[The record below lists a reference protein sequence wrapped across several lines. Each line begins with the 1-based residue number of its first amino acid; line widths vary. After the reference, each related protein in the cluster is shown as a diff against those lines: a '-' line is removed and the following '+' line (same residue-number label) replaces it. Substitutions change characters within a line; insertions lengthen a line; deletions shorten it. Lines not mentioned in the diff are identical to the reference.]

1 MNEPIT
7 NNAILGMGKTGISL
21 ARFLLHRGEQCEGF
35 DAHRV
40 KLPDDLKMPLHIGS
54 FKTEKL
60 SHYDRVIVSPGI
72 SWNDPVLVKLREK
85 QVSVCGDLELF
96 LENYQGPTIAITGTN
111 GKTTT
116 TSLVELMLETLPGG
130 IDAGGNIGTP
140 MLDLLRGNH
149 QPARIVLEL
158 SSFQLER
165 SSGLKPNWAVLL
177 NFQSDHVDM
186 HLTPEEYL
194 AAKLR
199 MFEKQGEGDTAMFP
213 ADATWDE
220 QTESL
225 SQRGVRTLRFGH
237 CDENDATSDLL
248 SAGIM
253 QTSNGPALFWQQ
265 NEQRQLVS
273 CEQIPARGT
282 HQHMNMAIAAQIAA
296 DYGVSHNVIRETMTC
311 FRGLKHRLEHIG
323 MKAGRDWFDDSK
335 ATNPDAS
342 VAALN
347 SFEKAVWIC
356 GGLRK
361 DLNLAPL
368 SSVAH
373 QHVSHAFVIGKNTV
387 PYTKMLEQAEVPH
400 TVAGNI
406 KRAVSMASKLSGN
419 DPVLLSPAAAS
430 QDQFKN
436 YAERGEA
443 FSKAVESLGGA
454 T

>member
-1 MNEPIT
+1 MSKPIP
-7 NNAILGMGKTGISL
+7 NNAILGMGQTGISL
-21 ARFLLHRGEQCEGF
+21 ARFLLQRGEQCEGF
-35 DAHRV
+35 DAHKV
-40 KLPDDLKMPLHIGS
+40 KLPKDLKMPLHIGS
-54 FKTEKL
+54 FKAEKL

-72 SWNDPVLVKLREK
+72 RWNDPVLTKLREK
-85 QVSVCGDLELF
+85 QVPVCGDLDLF

-140 MLDLLRGNH
+140 
-149 QPARIVLEL
+149 
-158 SSFQLER
+158 FQLER
-165 SSGLKPNWAVLL
+165 SSGLKPDWAVLL

-199 MFEKQGEGDTAMFP
+199 MFEEQGEGDTAMFP
-213 ADATWDE
+213 ADTIWNE
-220 QTESL
+220 QVESL

-237 CDENDATSDLL
+237 CDENDAASDLL

-253 QTSNGPALFWQQ
+253 QTSNGPVLFWQQ
-265 NEQRQLVS
+265 NDQRQLVS
-273 CEQIPARGT
+273 CEQIPARGN
-282 HQHMNMAIAAQIAA
+282 HQHMNMAVAAQIAA
-296 DYGVSHNVIRETMTC
+296 DYGVSYNVIRETMTC
-311 FRGLKHRLEHIG
+311 FKGLKHRLEHIG

-335 ATNPDAS
+335 ATNPDAAI
-342 VAALN
+342 AALN
-347 SFEKAVWIC
+347 SFKKAVWIC

-361 DLNLAPL
+361 DLNLDPL
-368 SSVAH
+368 ASVAH
-373 QHVSHAFVIGKNTV
+373 QHASHAFVIGKNTA
-387 PYTKMLEQAEVPH
+387 PYTRMLEKADVPH
-400 TVAGNI
+400 SVAGNI
-406 KRAVSMASKLSGN
+406 KRAVSMASKLSGS
-419 DPVLLSPAAAS
+419 DPVLFSPAAAS

-443 FSKAVESLGGA
+443 FSNAIENLGGA